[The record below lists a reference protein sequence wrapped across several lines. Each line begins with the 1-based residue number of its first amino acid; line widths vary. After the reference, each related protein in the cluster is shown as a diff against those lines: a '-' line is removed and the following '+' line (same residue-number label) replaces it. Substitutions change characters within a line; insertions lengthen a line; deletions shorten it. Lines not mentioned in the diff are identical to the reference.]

1 MAYNEKLANRVRE
14 SLIKKR
20 KVEEKKMMG
29 GLTFMIN
36 DKMCIGILQDD
47 LMLRIDPNI
56 YESVLEKT
64 GCREMNFTG
73 RPMKGFVFV
82 SEDGYKLKKDFD
94 YWINLA
100 LDYNKKAKSSRKK
113 REINFYSLKIFTSIL

>member
-1 MAYNEKLANRVRE
+1 MAYNEGLANRVRE
-14 SLIKKR
+14 TLLHKR

-29 GLTFMIN
+29 GLTFMVN

-56 YESVLEKT
+56 YETVLEKR

-73 RPMKGFVFV
+73 RPMKGFIFV
-82 SEDGYKLKKDFD
+82 SEDGYKSKKDFD

-100 LDYNKKAKSSRKK
+100 LDYNKKAKSSRKSK
-113 REINFYSLKIFTSIL
+113 K

>member
-1 MAYNEKLANRVRE
+1 MAYNERLANRVRE
-14 SLIKKR
+14 ALLNKR

-29 GLTFMIN
+29 GMTFMIN

-56 YESVLEKT
+56 YESVLEKH

-82 SEDGYKLKKDFD
+82 SEEGYKSKKDFD

-100 LDYNKKAKSSRKK
+100 LDYNKKAKSSRKSK
-113 REINFYSLKIFTSIL
+113 KKP

>member
-1 MAYNEKLANRVRE
+1 MAYNDKLANRVRE
-14 SLIKKR
+14 ALSSKR

-29 GLTFMIN
+29 GLTFMVN

-47 LMLRIDPNI
+47 LMLRIDPGI
-56 YESVLEKT
+56 YEIVLEKH

-82 SEDGYKLKKDFD
+82 SEDGHKTKKDFE
-94 YWINLA
+94 YWVNLA
-100 LDYNKKAKSSRKK
+100 LDYNKKAKPSRKK
-113 REINFYSLKIFTSIL
+113 K